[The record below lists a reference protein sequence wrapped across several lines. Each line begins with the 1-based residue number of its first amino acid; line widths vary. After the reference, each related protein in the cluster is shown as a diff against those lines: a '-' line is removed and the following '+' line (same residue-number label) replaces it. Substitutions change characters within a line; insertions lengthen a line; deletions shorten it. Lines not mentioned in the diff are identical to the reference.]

1 MTPFDPYHKWLGIP
15 PKEQPAGPHRLLG
28 ISEDENDPQVV
39 REAALRQTAFV
50 RPFSMGE
57 HAEHADRILG
67 ELADAR
73 DSILCGMVESPTKS
87 AVKATPSSAEF
98 IATPLVNVTATAG
111 RETPQAE
118 PTPSEDPLS
127 LITEELAAIS
137 ATPSTRSGSRSGKP
151 IWQQPWVMLTAAG
164 VALMAL
170 LILFSS
176 GGDRLRPAQK
186 QQRTNTNMVDQE
198 AAVQNDPRE
207 NNEDIN
213 KKMSWFQK
221 RVDELEAELDEAY
234 QKASVHQRQQSTKL
248 NDRFAIVTVK
258 NMHPVPLTTS
268 ILTSKTKIKCNDDNQ
283 LPQIFH
289 KATTWVVKDGAP
301 WQESNAWLRF
311 RVEQSGRMYL
321 IAHWQYEGNANRGG
335 WQNQRISLPHLKQ
348 GWNLI
353 GRASWDPEVYFFSRL
368 VDVGE
373 EYEMRT
379 NKYWPPYLIA
389 DVAAAEEPSD
399 KPMLLPSS
407 KP

>member
-1 MTPFDPYHKWLGIP
+1 MAAFDPYHKWLGIP
-15 PKEQPAGPHRLLG
+15 ADQQPANYYRLLG
-28 ISEDENDPQVV
+28 IEEFEVDADVID
-39 REAALRQTAFV
+39 TA
-50 RPFSMGE
+50 
-57 HAEHADRILG
+57 AEHRTVFLRTFQTG
-67 ELADAR
+67 PN
-73 DSILCGMVESPTKS
+73 S
-87 AVKATPSSAEF
+87 
-98 IATPLVNVTATAG
+98 
-111 RETPQAE
+111 
-118 PTPSEDPLS
+118 
-127 LITEELAAIS
+127 ELAARLLNEVS
-137 ATPSTRSGSRSGKP
+137 AARVCLLDGKSKALYDTQLRTAQQAVTEDDPLAFMTEQLAADSSKPSARSRSRSGKP
-151 IWQQPWVMLTAAG
+151 IWKEPWVILTAAG
-164 VALMAL
+164 VAAMAL
-170 LILFSS
+170 LIFFSS
-176 GGDRLRPAQK
+176 GGDKLLP
-186 QQRTNTNMVDQE
+186 
-198 AAVQNDPRE
+198 VQNDPRE

-213 KKMSWFQK
+213 KKMSWFQN

-373 EYEMRT
+373 EYEIRT

-389 DVAAAEEPSD
+389 DVAASEEPGD
-399 KPMLLPSS
+399 KPMLLPGS